1 MLPRSSFFILS
12 SSLLLLLAACEDT
25 LQNSLPATGDGL
37 PVTLT
42 LDSREE
48 SAATRAKLENADPA
62 HHVEQ
67 VEILIFE
74 GEDDNAQWIDT
85 ETIKEWPKD
94 KSSFTYTLQYPFVE
108 GHSYT
113 LLGVGKDDEFSN
125 TYNIDT
131 DKLGETYARLKANQ
145 SPARCEFFTGSV
157 TFTHQ
162 GRGTQI
168 DDLTMRRRVAGVML
182 YVTEIP
188 QKVDGKRVTSVR
200 LELGSNQKSSVL
212 LKRDFT
218 NPEWREPDGQDAMT
232 EESKVLAQIDLS
244 DYTYT
249 DGKDFYLDAE
259 GKPATGYTGVYMLP
273 LNLTKDQPT
282 FTVRLY
288 GKPLKA
294 QDGTGTVDE
303 TAEETL
309 LSKEF
314 VVENRSES
322 NANATAFDIRSNY
335 IYCIGKK
342 GEGIDEPISLSGK
355 PIYLDVTEWT
365 IETNNPTFES
375 ARVQALFDDT
385 DNPIHNCMNE
395 EFSIKILPPLQ
406 TIRENVTKITLTV
419 SNTTQCLDDQG
430 LSKNDTDSKW
440 LYIKDGDNYKA
451 SLDITDLVKSQEGSV
466 NFLMLDY
473 AVPRTNWGWDPNDSN
488 QNGYQWDGTEEHIN
502 WINNDIRETDLIL
515 TTYIEWDKNGN
526 GQMEDSEKITK
537 TDVLTIKQYNTITVY
552 YKGYDQSTI
561 SYCGFSREDYHEDD
575 NYTFEWGFSGN
586 NNGSVYLRTSPVD
599 GYTGSKHTGAE
610 NLNAIFWATN
620 FDNGWNGCAI
630 QKSLY
635 AFKKVNGE
643 ELEKAPQ
650 KESTDMTD
658 DDNTKIGW
666 CLPAQFELE
675 GFMIMSASNTAG
687 QINTNIEQNT
697 WYWSSTLN
705 GMGKKAAYAYNIQ
718 NGTYNRQEIDRE
730 KENLHRIRQ
739 VRKFSDYYDEA
750 W

>member
-48 SAATRAKLENADPA
+48 SAATRTELENADPT
-62 HHVEQ
+62 HHVQQ

-74 GEDDNAQWIDT
+74 GEGDDAKRIDT
-85 ETIKEWPKD
+85 ETIKEWPTKQN
-94 KSSFTYTLQYPFVE
+94 SLTYTLQHPFVE
-108 GHSYT
+108 GQTYT
-113 LLGVGKDDEFSN
+113 LLGVGKDNEFS
-125 TYNIDT
+125 
-131 DKLGETYARLKANQ
+131 ETYEIEQNKTLGDTYAKLKDGKSKDDIAK
-145 SPARCEFFTGSV
+145 CEFFTGTV

-162 GRGTQI
+162 GRSTQI

-188 QKVDGKRVTSVR
+188 QKVGDKRVTSVR
-200 LELGSNQKSSVL
+200 LELGSDQKSSVL

-218 NPEWREPDGQDAMT
+218 DPEWTEPDGQDKLAD
-232 EESKVLAQIDLS
+232 SKTLAQIDLS
-244 DYTYT
+244 GYTA
-249 DGKDFYLDAE
+249 DGQDFYME
-259 GKPATGYTGVYMLP
+259 GDKPATEYVGVYMLP
-273 LNLTKDQPT
+273 LNKTENVNT
-282 FTVRLY
+282 FTVKLY
-288 GKPLKA
+288 GKEV
-294 QDGTGTVDE
+294 DGEGNLTGT
-303 TAEETL
+303 EETV
-309 LSKEF
+309 KTF
-314 VVENRSES
+314 TVTNH
-322 NANATAFDIRSNY
+322 NANSTTFDIRSNY

-342 GEGIDEPISLSGK
+342 GEDIDEPISLSGK
-355 PIYLDVTEWT
+355 PIYLDVTEWKT
-365 IETNNPTFES
+365 IDTNNPTFES

-395 EFSIKILPPLQ
+395 EFSIKILPPLE
-406 TIRENVTKITLTV
+406 TIRKYVKTITL
-419 SNTTQCLDDQG
+419 SIAGNSYSLDDKGQEVVENTQG
-430 LSKNDTDSKW
+430 DAGGRW
-440 LYIKDGDNYKA
+440 LYIKDGNNYKA
-451 SLDITDLVKSQEGSV
+451 SLEITDLVKSQEGTV

-473 AVPRTNWGWDPNDSN
+473 AVPRTNWGWDPDDSN

-515 TTYIEWDKNGN
+515 TTYMEWDKNGN

-552 YKGYDQSTI
+552 YKGYDQNTI

-575 NYTFEWGFSGN
+575 NYAFEWGFSGN
-586 NNGSVYLRTSPVD
+586 NNGTVYIASSPVD
-599 GYTGSKHTGAE
+599 TYTGSKHTGAE
-610 NLNAIFWATN
+610 NLNAIFRATN

-658 DDNTKIGW
+658 YDNTKIGW

-705 GMGKKAAYAYNIQ
+705 GIGKKAAHAYNIQ
-718 NGTYNRQEIDRE
+718 NGTYHSKEIDRE

-739 VRKFSDYYDEA
+739 VRKFSDYYDGA